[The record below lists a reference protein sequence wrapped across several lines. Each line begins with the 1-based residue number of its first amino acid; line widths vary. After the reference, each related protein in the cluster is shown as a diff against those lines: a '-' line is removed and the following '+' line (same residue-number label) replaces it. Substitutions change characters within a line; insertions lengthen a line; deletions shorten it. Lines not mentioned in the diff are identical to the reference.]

1 MKIGA
6 EPKKIAIL
14 AGLVVVGG
22 YVFYANVLSGPDVAS
37 TPSAKAPAAQA
48 VAGRGPAPQQS
59 PNIRRT
65 KTAVRGGAAQEFRPT
80 LRPRPEDRP
89 NYATIDPTLRT
100 DLLAKVQAV
109 KPEGGSRSLFQF
121 SAPEVKPVEVAAIR
135 PAPRMIGPER
145 PPEPVKPAPPPPP
158 PPPPPITLKF
168 YGFSKPRTDGPKRA
182 FFMDGDEIF
191 IAAEGELVKKR
202 YRVVRIDAN
211 SVVMEDTEH
220 KNNRQTIVLQ
230 QEQAG

>member
-1 MKIGA
+1 MNLGA

-14 AGLVVVGG
+14 AGLVAVGG
-22 YVFYANVLSGPDVAS
+22 YVFYANVLAGPDVA
-37 TPSAKAPAAQA
+37 PSKPAKA
-48 VAGRGPAPQQS
+48 VTAGKGPAIPP
-59 PNIRRT
+59 PNIKRA
-65 KTAVRGGAAQEFRPT
+65 KVPVRGAASEEFRPS
-80 LRPRPEDRP
+80 LKRKPEDRP
-89 NYATIDPTLRT
+89 NYETIDPTLRM

-109 KPEGGSRSLFQF
+109 KLEGGARSLFQF
-121 SAPEVKPVEVAAIR
+121 STPAVKATEVAAAIR
-135 PAPRMIGPER
+135 PAPRKYGPE
-145 PPEPVKPAPPPPP
+145 PPPPPVVPPPP

-168 YGFSKPRTDGPKRA
+168 FGYSKARVDGPKRA
-182 FFMDGDEIF
+182 FFMDGEDIF

-230 QEQAG
+230 QEQTG

>member
-1 MKIGA
+1 MNLGA

-14 AGLVVVGG
+14 AGLVAVGG
-22 YVFYANVLSGPDVAS
+22 YVFYANVLAGPDVA
-37 TPSAKAPAAQA
+37 PSRTAKTGSVA
-48 VAGRGPAPQQS
+48 VMAGKGPATAP

-65 KTAVRGGAAQEFRPT
+65 KAPVRGAGSEEFRPS
-80 LRPRPEDRP
+80 LKVRPEDRP
-89 NYATIDPTLRT
+89 NYATIDPTLRM

-109 KPEGGSRSLFQF
+109 KLEGGARSLFQF
-121 SAPEVKPVEVAAIR
+121 STPAVKPTEIAAAAIR
-135 PAPRMIGPER
+135 PAPRVYGPEK
-145 PPEPVKPAPPPPP
+145 PPPPVVPPPP

-168 YGFSKPRTDGPKRA
+168 FGYSKARVDGPKRA
-182 FFMDGDEIF
+182 FFMDGEDIF

-230 QEQAG
+230 QEQSG